1 MDVKKAIEE
10 MKSLSPSEN
19 AIETILQTLE
29 NSVPKKKIKNVLI
42 EKQRERKP
50 YYKQNMIMLKFVDKE
65 SAEITKKDLE
75 INDKSMQLYGS
86 IKTLQELLEDKSYE

>member
-1 MDVKKAIEE
+1 MDVKK
-10 MKSLSPSEN
+10 

-29 NSVPKKKIKNVLI
+29 NSVPKKKIENVLN

>member
-29 NSVPKKKIKNVLI
+29 NSVPKKKIENVLN

>member
-29 NSVPKKKIKNVLI
+29 NSVPKKKIENVLN

-86 IKTLQELLEDKSYE
+86 IKTLQELLGDKSYE